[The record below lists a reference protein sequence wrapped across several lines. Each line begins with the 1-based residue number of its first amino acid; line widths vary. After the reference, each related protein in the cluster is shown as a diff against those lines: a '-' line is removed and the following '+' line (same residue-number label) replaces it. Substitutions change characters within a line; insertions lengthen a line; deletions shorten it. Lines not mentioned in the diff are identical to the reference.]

1 MPTGLFGLVG
11 NRARSQMAEGL
22 FNAAPPPG
30 WRARSAGTEP
40 GPRVSDAAI
49 ALMREVGI
57 DISGGR
63 PKGLADAMGPDVQLI
78 VGLCAEE
85 ACPVIPGVRALH
97 WPLPDPRERDL
108 IQFRQ
113 IRDDLRTRIAQL
125 VSDLTRGAE
134 GTPPKRDR

>member
-1 MPTGLFGLVG
+1 
-11 NRARSQMAEGL
+11 MAEGL

-40 GPRVSDAAI
+40 GPRVSEAAI

-63 PKGLADAMGPDVQLI
+63 PKGLADAMGPDVRLI

-108 IQFRQ
+108 VPFRQ

-125 VSDLTRGAE
+125 TSDLTRGAE
-134 GTPPKRDR
+134 GTPPKRHG

>member
-1 MPTGLFGLVG
+1 
-11 NRARSQMAEGL
+11 
-22 FNAAPPPG
+22 
-30 WRARSAGTEP
+30 
-40 GPRVSDAAI
+40 
-49 ALMREVGI
+49 
-57 DISGGR
+57 
-63 PKGLADAMGPDVQLI
+63 
-78 VGLCAEE
+78 CAEE